1 MDRNNALK
9 YTCLFGGGA
18 IRGAAHVGA
27 IKAFEEYGIECD
39 TFGGSSVGSMVAV
52 LWALGYSVDEIAE
65 VFLSVNFELF
75 RDISFGF
82 NTKFAISKGEVFL
95 VWFRELVEKKFYGK
109 KYKKGENKPVKF
121 KDLDKNLVIIS
132 TNMKDFTCN
141 EFSTFKTPD
150 FEIAMAVR
158 ISCCAPG
165 LMKPVSID
173 DKLLVDGD
181 LLKGKPM
188 WSLCESLNNSNERI
202 LEIRL
207 EGEYTGDD
215 NSPIDYV
222 NGIYSCMTSC
232 ETDFIKNIYKDCD
245 MYDYIVLNT
254 GNVVVFDFNYPN
266 DKRQEIIDSGYNQ
279 TVEYLKNVLREKKQ
293 KLYSVYL
300 EILDKIRRVQ
310 EFILRKKYQ
319 IAKNTIAELF
329 ILLADVRNNIDFNVY
344 SELLKYQKILFSN
357 IKSGLLGS
365 SRCENIELVKAQQGL
380 VISILTDKVKEFET
394 YLKI

>member
-1 MDRNNALK
+1 MEKNKELK

-27 IKAFEEYGIECD
+27 IKAFEEYGIKCD
-39 TFGGSSVGSMVAV
+39 TYGGSSVGSMVAV
-52 LWALGYSVDEIAE
+52 LWALGYSVEEITD
-65 VFLSVNFELF
+65 VFLGVNFELF
-75 RDISFGF
+75 KDISFGF
-82 NTKFAISKGEVFL
+82 NTKFALSKGEVFL
-95 VWFRELVEKKFYGK
+95 DWIRELVEKKFYGK
-109 KYKKGENKPVKF
+109 KYKKGKNKPVKF

-132 TNMKDFTCN
+132 TNMKDFTCH

-188 WSLCESLNNSNERI
+188 WSLCDSLKDSKERI

-215 NSPIDYV
+215 NTPIDYV
-222 NGIYSCMTSC
+222 NGMYSCITSC
-232 ETDFIKNIYKDCD
+232 ETDFIRDIYKNCD

-254 GNVVVFDFNYPN
+254 GNIVVFDFNNPTE
-266 DKRQEIIDSGYNQ
+266 KRQEIIDSGYNQ
-279 TVEYLKNVLREKKQ
+279 TAEYLKNVLPEKKQ
-293 KLYSVYL
+293 RLYSDYAK
-300 EILDKIRRVQ
+300 ILDSIRKVQ
-310 EFILRKKYQ
+310 EFMLLKKYQ
-319 IAKNTIAELF
+319 AARNTLSELF
-329 ILLADVRNNIDFNVY
+329 ILLADVKNDIDYNIYNEI
-344 SELLKYQKILFSN
+344 SKYQKILFSN
-357 IKSGLLGS
+357 IKGGLLGL
-365 SRCENIELVKAQQGL
+365 SRCDNLELVKAQQGL
-380 VISILTDKVKEFET
+380 VINLLTEKVKEFEA
-394 YLKI
+394 YLSI